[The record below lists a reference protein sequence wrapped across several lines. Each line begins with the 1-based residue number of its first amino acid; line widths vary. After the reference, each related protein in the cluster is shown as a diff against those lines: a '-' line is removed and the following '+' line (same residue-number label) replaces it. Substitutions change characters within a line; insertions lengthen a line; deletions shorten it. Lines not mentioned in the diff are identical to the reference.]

1 MSKTTISPHSEP
13 LIIVV
18 SGTSGAG
25 KDSIIKALQK
35 RGLPFHFVVTATSR
49 AQRPNEI
56 DGVDYIFVS
65 KARFEEMI
73 AHNELIEYAM
83 VYGEYKGVPRQQVE
97 NALASGKDV
106 ILRVDV
112 QGALTLR
119 EHFPQSVLIFVTA
132 EDSSD
137 TAARLENR
145 STEAEEALRLRLET
159 AKAEMDTLPCF
170 DYWVVNRRG
179 QLERTVDIVIAIIE
193 AEHHRVCRR
202 KGTS

>member
-1 MSKTTISPHSEP
+1 MISPLNQP
-13 LIIVV
+13 LIIVI

-49 AQRPNEI
+49 PQRPNEV

-65 KARFEEMI
+65 KDRFEEMI
-73 AHNELIEYAM
+73 ARRELIEYAL

-97 NALASGKDV
+97 SALASGKDV

-119 EHFPQSVLIFVTA
+119 EQFPQSVLIFVTA

-137 TAARLENR
+137 TAERLENR
-145 STEAEEALRLRLET
+145 STEAQEALRLRLET
-159 AKAEMDTLPCF
+159 AKTELENLPCF

-202 KGTS
+202 TGTV